1 MEILSYDRFLLVK
14 NLRKRIR
21 LPFLNIKCLGIEDGE
36 KLELYT
42 NGKLSGNFIVQN
54 GGITVPICK
63 GNNYRLASPNH
74 PYGVRFNTT
83 DAHDGTDDIL
93 LFQTISTDSAELK
106 NLYRI
111 IETLCSTVKE
121 QAKQIQNLS
130 GYRTE

>member
-1 MEILSYDRFLLVK
+1 MEILAYGQFLLVK

-21 LPFLNIKCLGIEDGE
+21 LPFLNIKCIGIEDGE
-36 KLELYT
+36 RLEIYT

-93 LFQTISTDSAELK
+93 LFQTISTEKFAVDTTAVP
-106 NLYRI
+106 I
-111 IETLCSTVKE
+111 CFTVYFSY
-121 QAKQIQNLS
+121 AVICRYS
-130 GYRTE
+130 